1 MTVSKIEE
9 RERDLFSTP
18 LWFSRPNI
26 RFAFNAKAYQNGTFG
41 TRVGPSD
48 SLLEAGLHELAHCID
63 FELTGKPTR
72 LQYEAL
78 EFKRPYAHAL
88 FAYGRWHD
96 DFPLTTRGSWAEI
109 RTNAIQALLMMKAF
123 GTCYRYSYDAMI
135 DDIVECSVEEMLLKS
150 AKSLWVLDDAINFKT
165 EVLGSNP
172 IGAPVEELYLNAMMK
187 YYNQIDTPFGTQR
200 IVRALDR
207 VNLRLGKLHA
217 AHESVNGAKS

>member
-1 MTVSKIEE
+1 MSNIETLE
-9 RERDLFSTP
+9 RVLFAKP

-26 RFAFNAKAYQNGTFG
+26 RFAFNSKAYENGTFG

-63 FELTGKPTR
+63 FELTGKPAR

-88 FAYGRWHD
+88 FYQGRWYD
-96 DFPLTTRGSWAEI
+96 DFPVTTRASWAEI

-123 GTCYRYSYDAMI
+123 STCYRYSYDRMV
-135 DDIVECSVEEMLLKS
+135 DDLIPCDVEEMLRKS
-150 AKSLWVLDDAINFKT
+150 SKPLWTLDDAINFKS

-172 IGAPVEELYLNAMMK
+172 IGTDTADLYLAAMMK

-207 VNLRLGKLHA
+207 VNIRLGKLHA
-217 AHESVNGAKS
+217 THESVNGAKS

>member
-1 MTVSKIEE
+1 
-9 RERDLFSTP
+9 
-18 LWFSRPNI
+18 
-26 RFAFNAKAYQNGTFG
+26 
-41 TRVGPSD
+41 
-48 SLLEAGLHELAHCID
+48 
-63 FELTGKPTR
+63 
-72 LQYEAL
+72 
-78 EFKRPYAHAL
+78 
-88 FAYGRWHD
+88 
-96 DFPLTTRGSWAEI
+96 
-109 RTNAIQALLMMKAF
+109 MMKAF

>member
-1 MTVSKIEE
+1 MAASKIETLE
-9 RERDLFSTP
+9 RELFKGP

-26 RFAFNAKAYQNGTFG
+26 RFAFNSKAYENGTFG

-48 SLLEAGLHELAHCID
+48 SLLEGGLHELAHCID
-63 FELTGKPTR
+63 FELTGKPSR

-88 FAYGRWHD
+88 FAFGRWYD
-96 DFPLTTRGSWAEI
+96 DFPLTTRASWAEI

-123 GTCYRYSYDAMI
+123 GTCYRYSYDRMV
-135 DDIVECSVEEMLLKS
+135 DDLIECDVEEMLRKS
-150 AKSLWVLDDAINFKT
+150 SKPLWTLDDAINFKS

-172 IGAPVEELYLNAMMK
+172 IGTDTADLYLAAMLK

-207 VNLRLGKLHA
+207 VNIRLGKLHA
-217 AHESVNGAKS
+217 THESVNGAKS